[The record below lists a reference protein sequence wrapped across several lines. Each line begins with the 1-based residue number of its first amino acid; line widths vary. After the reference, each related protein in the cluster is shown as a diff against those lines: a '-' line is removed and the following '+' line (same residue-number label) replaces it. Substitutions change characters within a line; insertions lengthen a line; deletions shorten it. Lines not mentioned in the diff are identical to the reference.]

1 MIDPMGGPAYWW
13 PLAAAAVVAY
23 LIGAIPFGPIL
34 VKLAGAGDLRKI
46 GSGNTGATN
55 VLRTGRKGLA
65 AAVLLLDAL
74 KGGLPTAL
82 ALAWFGPDMAK
93 VVALAAVVG
102 HCWPVY
108 LGFDGGKGVATSAGV
123 VFALVPLAGAAA
135 LAAFA
140 AVVWLTRYVSLGSL
154 TACAVAPL
162 AAWALGW
169 HQFVPV
175 LAAVALVVVVKHAAN
190 IRRLLAG
197 DENKLGASRG
207 G

>member
-1 MIDPMGGPAYWW
+1 MIDPLGGPAYWW

-23 LIGAIPFGPIL
+23 LIGAVPFGPIL
-34 VKLAGAGDLRKI
+34 VKLAGAGDLRRI

-65 AAVLLLDAL
+65 LAVLILDAL

-82 ALAWFGPDMAK
+82 AYAWFGPDMAK

-108 LGFDGGKGVATSAGV
+108 LGFKGGKGVATAAGV

-135 LAAFA
+135 LAVFA
-140 AVVWLTRYVSLGSL
+140 LVVGLSRYVSLGSL
-154 TACAVAPL
+154 TACAAAPL
-162 AAWALGW
+162 AAFALGW

-175 LAAVALVVVVKHAAN
+175 LAAIALVIVVKHAGN

-197 DENKLGASRG
+197 NENKLGASKG